1 MGARTPRQAGLQPRV
16 RPACDDNRRPG
27 VAKPTLFGSQRFTI
41 KFRCGIQRWPA
52 ECADL
57 QNLMKNGSGDEATAE
72 GSGGS

>member
-1 MGARTPRQAGLQPRV
+1 
-16 RPACDDNRRPG
+16 